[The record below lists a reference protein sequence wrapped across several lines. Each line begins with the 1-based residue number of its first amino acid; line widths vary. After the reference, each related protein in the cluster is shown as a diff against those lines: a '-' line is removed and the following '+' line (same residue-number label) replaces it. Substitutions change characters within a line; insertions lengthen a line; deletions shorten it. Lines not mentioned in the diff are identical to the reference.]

1 MTMEWTHATGTANPR
16 STAHTARPLA
26 AAVAVACSA
35 AAWVVGHRAL
45 AGTRS
50 AWGAPEPLEPLGWL
64 VQAALAVVVA
74 WLAAGFALEALAG
87 LPGRLGGAVARVRE
101 RLGPWGGGAVVSLV
115 LGVLTSPAAAHAQ
128 DTPDPLDLS
137 TLAPASSTAPVTPG
151 QATPPEEPLPPG
163 PAPASSTETEPE
175 TEPETTATDRTVTVA
190 PGDTLWEIA
199 ARSLGPQ
206 ASAPAV
212 DAEWRL
218 WYAANRE
225 VIGADPHL
233 LLPGTRLEAPATGTG
248 ADR

>member
-1 MTMEWTHATGTANPR
+1 M
-16 STAHTARPLA
+16 
-26 AAVAVACSA
+26 
-35 AAWVVGHRAL
+35 
-45 AGTRS
+45 
-50 AWGAPEPLEPLGWL
+50 
-64 VQAALAVVVA
+64 
-74 WLAAGFALEALAG
+74 
-87 LPGRLGGAVARVRE
+87 
-101 RLGPWGGGAVVSLV
+101 VSLV

-128 DTPDPLDLS
+128 DTSDPLDLS
-137 TLAPASSTAPVTPG
+137 TLAPASSTAPMTPG

-175 TEPETTATDRTVTVA
+175 PETTATGRTVTVA